1 METPAKSMAEY
12 CPAIMVSTTVELKWS
27 SSASRMGE
35 ASLIKLRHWEASL
48 KVVVIIDINRG
59 VTEENEAV

>member
-1 METPAKSMAEY
+1 
-12 CPAIMVSTTVELKWS
+12 MVSTTVELKWS